1 MKQFYIKFIMALFAM
16 TLCIPMDAETVTI
29 NNIKYRLNGTSANV
43 TGYTGEPVNVEIP
56 RTINV
61 DGQTFYVTKI
71 EENAFIRC
79 SLTSIKADYITSI
92 ERGSFQYSHLKKASF
107 KNVKDIGQRAF
118 YCCSS
123 LEQIDLGSNPIS
135 FQYYCFYSCT
145 NLRYI
150 VIPAGSSSGYSNSLF
165 IYCSRL
171 QAIIYLGQSL
181 GYQDSNAHIYTAS
194 DLVTWSNNDFT
205 YTGNAPKPSFT
216 NQAPE
221 NFQVTNY
228 DITGIK
234 KDVGSHTDS
243 IAFTFTNSD
252 MSFNIKIPYSYTIAK
267 AKLTARV
274 QNASKAYG
282 DANPQFTV
290 RYSGFVNYEN
300 QSVLDNP
307 GVVTTS
313 ANSSSA
319 VGTYSLTLSGAT
331 DNNYDINVVNGT
343 LTVSKAQ
350 LTVKASNKERTYGAE
365 NPQPTLEYTGL
376 KNNESQP
383 EWTTMPTIN
392 INASPTSPVGTYE
405 INVSGGVAPNYNI
418 TFSKGTL
425 TVSKA
430 PLRVTADNRS
440 RFYYEPNP
448 TLTCSYSGFV
458 NGENETVLTKKPH
471 LSTTATLKSKA
482 DNYPINID
490 GAQAQNYTFTY
501 ETGTLEVMKRS
512 LIVST
517 NNYKRAYNEDNPT
530 FELTYNGFVTG
541 ENENV
546 LIVKP
551 AITTSATKTSDV
563 GTYTLVVSG
572 GMADNYEFVYNN
584 GQLIIEKAYQTL
596 TWDQDLGYIAQFSQI
611 ELNAKATS
619 GLPITYTLSNDTVCS
634 LNYIGDKTYLDCYH
648 YGQVTISA
656 IQNGN
661 YNYWPTT
668 KSYKVMSVSD
678 ATGIKSVATTK
689 PSQDQVSV
697 TNGRILVTGVADGT
711 PLRIYTLS
719 GSTVYAGP
727 AQEVTV
733 PSGIYIVRIGKSAR
747 KIVVK

>member
-1 MKQFYIKFIMALFAM
+1 MALFAM

-29 NNIKYRLNGTSANV
+29 NNIKYNLYGTEASV

-56 RTINV
+56 QTINV
-61 DGQTFYVTKI
+61 DGQTFKVTQI
-71 EENAFIRC
+71 SRFAFSDNK
-79 SLTSIKADYITSI
+79 SLTSIKADYIRNI
-92 ERGSFQYSHLKKASF
+92 RENAFYGSKLKKASF
-107 KNVKDIGQRAF
+107 KNVGSIFKDAF
-118 YCCSS
+118 ENCS
-123 LEQIDLGSNPIS
+123 LEQIDLGTNPIDFS
-135 FQYYCFYSCT
+135 SGCFRGCGS
-145 NLRYI
+145 LRYI
-150 VIPAGSSSGYSNSLF
+150 VIPTGSSLPYSYDQFVFNN
-165 IYCSRL
+165 CSRL
-171 QAIIYLGQSL
+171 QTIIYLGRNL
-181 GYQDSNAHIYTAS
+181 GSQGSNANVYTAS
-194 DLVTWSNNDFT
+194 DLVTWSNNNFT

-216 NQAPE
+216 NLAPA

-228 DITGIK
+228 VITGIK
-234 KDVGSHTDS
+234 KDVGSYTDS

-252 MSFNIKIPYSYTIAK
+252 MSFNTKIPYRYTIAK
-267 AKLTARV
+267 ARLTARV
-274 QNASKAYG
+274 QDASKAYG

-313 ANSSSA
+313 VNSSSA
-319 VGTYSLTLSGAT
+319 VGTYPLTLSGAT

-376 KNNESQP
+376 RNNEGQP
-383 EWTTMPTIN
+383 EWTTMPTIS

-517 NNYKRAYNEDNPT
+517 NNYKRAYNEDNPA

-551 AITTSATKTSDV
+551 AIKTSATKTSDV

-596 TWDQDLGYIAQFSQI
+596 TWDQDLSYIAQFSQI
-611 ELNAKATS
+611 ELNAKTTS

-634 LNYIGDKTYLDCYH
+634 LNYIGEKTYLDCYH

-711 PLRIYTLS
+711 PMRIYTLS